1 MRLPPCQHVPTIDG
15 EVKPGEW
22 DEAFAGF
29 GLIGERRAARYFL
42 TYDGRTLYAAMQTE
56 LPPWGRIDGK
66 IRRLPFEVFQD
77 DHFELHINPPREPE
91 DPDKAYY
98 QLVGN
103 ARDCFW
109 NSQHTEQNPG
119 FLPFNGDWTFRN
131 SVKDGWWTWE
141 LSTPVHALGKARI
154 TPETTWGFKFVR
166 CWHQPHAEN
175 FWPSGGYFDRSSYF
189 QVALDAS
196 APVVQLEDFGKWWE
210 GRSDIV
216 LGLRNLTVRPL
227 AVKAFFRLEGGG
239 TEARTLEQEATL
251 AAWDPAA
258 SPAPPRETV
267 RFSQSWAAGKEAS
280 LSLRVTSPD
289 GQKVYFSDVRP
300 FPKPPD
306 GPLWVAAV
314 EKKEEIAF
322 RAFFYPGVSRLRC
335 EVSFG
340 HLKQASAVTRALLVV
355 MDAGGGEITRSEATR
370 FIEGDADPLI
380 PLPPG
385 LPQGRYEVR
394 LSLFAGDQQVAGPLT
409 DSFEKKSFRF
419 EGNRLGVSEQVLPPW
434 TPLVVNPA
442 AHRISC
448 WGRDYTLDGGGL
460 PAQVRSQA
468 VDLLAAPVA
477 LAARSGG
484 VELPWEKRKIEYTR
498 VSPHEVEF
506 NASSSCPKLQV
517 GISGHAEYDGMVRY
531 EMELSPLG
539 DGQLDSLDL
548 LVALR
553 KDAVTLMH
561 GVSDGCRTNTG
572 GIVPEGD
579 GRVWDSTQ
587 VGNWS
592 LTGTFIPYL
601 WIGNERMGLCWWA
614 DKDEGWIR
622 PEDRKSPVIE
632 VVRVPGEVRMVF
644 RLFARPVK
652 LAASRRIVFAFE
664 GTPVRPRPGWA
675 RTASIFSSQ
684 NPHAPG
690 PRFTWYGST
699 CWALSGTDRYRDIPY
714 TFTHLRP
721 VDRECEVWLMKRMEQ
736 IHQGGGLGL
745 AYTDYRARNYS
756 EETKYYAWE
765 WSKNGA
771 SLPKEQ
777 VAAARISDGLEV
789 DSAASRLDYDLW
801 CLNENMK
808 LGMDAWYF
816 DEIQCTADR
825 NVAAGRGWLNEQGE
839 VEGECTLFPMRSFLK
854 RLYTLMV
861 ERGQSEPLIALH
873 MTSTAFAGP
882 FAFATTTFDYEYG
895 QEDPNRR
902 VLLLLGLDGF
912 RATAMGHPYGLV
924 GTVINTERNSPY
936 LANGD
941 WQPLRNWVGMQLLHD
956 LNLQVNAHVGGIL
969 KEFGYYEPDCRFIG
983 YWEAHGKLYDV
994 EPENIKVSVFRRGR
1008 RALLVFLNTANQDTL
1023 ALWRPKPET
1032 GMTSNLWDADPAF
1045 GYTFWWT
1052 WHDERGFRKVFV
1064 PRYDYRL
1071 VFVDCGGDW

>member
-1 MRLPPCQHVPTIDG
+1 MSHKSGQAIIPFPLRANVLGAAWPLLLLWWAEVLCRQAGADPPPSMRLPPCQHVPTIDG

-409 DSFEKKSFRF
+409 SRSCSRRPLSLNLDVAARQLAITVQ
-419 EGNRLGVSEQVLPPW
+419 EGAFHPDLEDVVPSRLAVVL
-434 TPLVVNPA
+434 
-442 AHRISC
+442 HGDHER
-448 WGRDYTLDGGGL
+448 
-460 PAQVRSQA
+460 
-468 VDLLAAPVA
+468 APVCQDPGERP
-477 LAARSGG
+477 L
-484 VELPWEKRKIEYTR
+484 
-498 VSPHEVEF
+498 
-506 NASSSCPKLQV
+506 LQV
-517 GISGHAEYDGMVRY
+517 
-531 EMELSPLG
+531 
-539 DGQLDSLDL
+539 
-548 LVALR
+548 
-553 KDAVTLMH
+553 
-561 GVSDGCRTNTG
+561 
-572 GIVPEGD
+572 
-579 GRVWDSTQ
+579 W
-587 VGNWS
+587 
-592 LTGTFIPYL
+592 
-601 WIGNERMGLCWWA
+601 
-614 DKDEGWIR
+614 
-622 PEDRKSPVIE
+622 
-632 VVRVPGEVRMVF
+632 
-644 RLFARPVK
+644 
-652 LAASRRIVFAFE
+652 
-664 GTPVRPRPGWA
+664 
-675 RTASIFSSQ
+675 
-684 NPHAPG
+684 
-690 PRFTWYGST
+690 
-699 CWALSGTDRYRDIPY
+699 
-714 TFTHLRP
+714 
-721 VDRECEVWLMKRMEQ
+721 
-736 IHQGGGLGL
+736 
-745 AYTDYRARNYS
+745 
-756 EETKYYAWE
+756 
-765 WSKNGA
+765 
-771 SLPKEQ
+771 
-777 VAAARISDGLEV
+777 
-789 DSAASRLDYDLW
+789 
-801 CLNENMK
+801 
-808 LGMDAWYF
+808 
-816 DEIQCTADR
+816 
-825 NVAAGRGWLNEQGE
+825 
-839 VEGECTLFPMRSFLK
+839 
-854 RLYTLMV
+854 
-861 ERGQSEPLIALH
+861 
-873 MTSTAFAGP
+873 
-882 FAFATTTFDYEYG
+882 
-895 QEDPNRR
+895 
-902 VLLLLGLDGF
+902 
-912 RATAMGHPYGLV
+912 
-924 GTVINTERNSPY
+924 
-936 LANGD
+936 
-941 WQPLRNWVGMQLLHD
+941 
-956 LNLQVNAHVGGIL
+956 
-969 KEFGYYEPDCRFIG
+969 
-983 YWEAHGKLYDV
+983 
-994 EPENIKVSVFRRGR
+994 
-1008 RALLVFLNTANQDTL
+1008 
-1023 ALWRPKPET
+1023 
-1032 GMTSNLWDADPAF
+1032 
-1045 GYTFWWT
+1045 
-1052 WHDERGFRKVFV
+1052 
-1064 PRYDYRL
+1064 
-1071 VFVDCGGDW
+1071 